1 MAPSPPPQAL
11 NSIGSVSITARL
23 PCRQPLVRLMSDTT
37 SFKFVAGDGE
47 VSPRLS
53 YVYEE
58 AVRFMTSCWAGFR
71 LRAFARVFHG
81 GEGRLWVL
89 GVEYISDVTNPHAM
103 EMNKKEVLNDESTN
117 RYERARRG
125 QKAL

>member
-11 NSIGSVSITARL
+11 NRKGSVRITARL

-53 YVYEE
+53 YVYEQ
-58 AVRFMTSCWAGFR
+58 AVRFMTSCCGISVAGIRSSFPC
-71 LRAFARVFHG
+71 L
-81 GEGRLWVL
+81 GRKVM
-89 GVEYISDVTNPHAM
+89 GVRCRIH
-103 EMNKKEVLNDESTN
+103 K
-117 RYERARRG
+117 
-125 QKAL
+125 

>member
-11 NSIGSVSITARL
+11 NRKGSVRITARL

-53 YVYEE
+53 YVYEQ
-58 AVRFMTSCWAGFR
+58 AVRFMTSCWPDFGCGHSSKFFM
-71 LRAFARVFHG
+71 LG
-81 GEGRLWVL
+81 KEGYGCSL
-89 GVEYISDVTNPHAM
+89 SNT
-103 EMNKKEVLNDESTN
+103 
-117 RYERARRG
+117 
-125 QKAL
+125 

>member
-11 NSIGSVSITARL
+11 NRKGSVSITARL

-53 YVYEE
+53 YVYEQ
-58 AVRFMTSCWAGFR
+58 AVRFMTSCWAGFGWR
-71 LRAFARVFHG
+71 RFSWQ
-81 GEGRLWVL
+81 EGRLWVS
-89 GVEYISDVTNPHAM
+89 GVEYISVVANPHAM
-103 EMNKKEVLNDESTN
+103 EMNKKEVLNDESTD
-117 RYERARRG
+117 RYEHARRG
-125 QKAL
+125 EKAL